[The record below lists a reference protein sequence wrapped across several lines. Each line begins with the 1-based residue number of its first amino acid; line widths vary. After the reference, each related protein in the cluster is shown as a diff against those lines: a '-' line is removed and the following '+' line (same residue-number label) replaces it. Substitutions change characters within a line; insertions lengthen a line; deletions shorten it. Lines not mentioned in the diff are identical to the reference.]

1 MAAKQNLKLRCPWCG
16 CQVAVQDYRN
26 RYPDGLCICRKSQC
40 LVKEAHHLDTWWQA
54 HRQEYLP
61 TQEA

>member
-1 MAAKQNLKLRCPWCG
+1 MAAKQNLKLQCPWCS
-16 CQVAVQDYRN
+16 CQVVVKDYRN
-26 RYPDGLCICRKSQC
+26 RYPDSLCICRKSQC
-40 LVKEAHHLDTWWQA
+40 LAKEAHYLEAWYQA